1 MAWRIRTRLQ
11 KPFGRVVLVVR
22 KSIIACL
29 PHSAASMHSVEYQFS
44 IMLAFNKGCGGLG
57 VSGAWALRCL
67 RAITP
72 TPEEHCIEQDL
83 LLIRVS
89 G

>member
-11 KPFGRVVLVVR
+11 KPFRMVVLVVR

-29 PHSAASMHSVEYQFS
+29 PHSAASMHSVEYQIS
-44 IMLAFNKGCGGLG
+44 IMLAFNKVVGALAFQALG
-57 VSGAWALRCL
+57 PRCL

-72 TPEEHCIEQDL
+72 TP
-83 LLIRVS
+83 